1 MDGLRIRL
9 ARDRADFEA
18 CVTLQREVWRLA
30 DVEITSAIQLI
41 ATTWAGG
48 LVHIAE
54 TEEGRPVGFAYAF
67 PALRGGVPH
76 LHSDML
82 AVRPEQQKRGVGLRL
97 KWAQRADALEAGVT
111 VITWTYDPLQ
121 ALNANLNLR
130 RLRAMGTEFVE
141 NFYGVTTSELHH
153 GMPTDRLL
161 VRWDLNAPGVQQRAE
176 TTELPRTVPAPVLPR
191 INDVKWQAGW
201 PVSSDPRLDL
211 EAPELLLEIAPE
223 WDVLCQA
230 APRVAAGWQEKV
242 RRAFQTYLGRGYVAA
257 DFAPTEEAGRRRP
270 LYILKKT
277 AGAPR

>member
-1 MDGLRIRL
+1 MDGPRIRL

-54 TEEGRPVGFAYAF
+54 TPEGRPVGFAYAF

-97 KWAQRADALEAGVT
+97 KWAQRA
-111 VITWTYDPLQ
+111 Q
-121 ALNANLNLR
+121 AA
-130 RLRAMGTEFVE
+130 
-141 NFYGVTTSELHH
+141 
-153 GMPTDRLL
+153 
-161 VRWDLNAPGVQQRAE
+161 
-176 TTELPRTVPAPVLPR
+176 ELPRTVPPPVFPR

-211 EAPELLLEIAPE
+211 EAPELLLEIPPE
-223 WDVLCQA
+223 WNVLCQA

-242 RRAFQTYLGRGYVAA
+242 RRAFQAYLGRGYLAA
-257 DFAPTEEAGRRRP
+257 DFAPTEEGGRRRP
-270 LYILKKT
+270 LYVLKK
-277 AGAPR
+277 